1 MHRNPGFT
9 TRPRTRASW
18 FALVGAGALLLA
30 PLAIAAT
37 PPGATVTPVRVEA
50 LANAPGQELTAIVV
64 TYPPGGSTPIHHHA
78 GSTFAY
84 VLSGS
89 IRSQVSGQGPA
100 KVYTAGESFFEPP
113 GSTHLV
119 SANASK
125 TAPAKFL
132 VVFIAHQGAKLTAMG
147 PAPMH
152 K

>member
-1 MHRNPGFT
+1 MIRNNTKLQVRALGIATLAAFAAFT
-9 TRPRTRASW
+9 VPQALASE
-18 FALVGAGALLLA
+18 
-30 PLAIAAT
+30 
-37 PPGATVTPVRVEA
+37 PPGGTVTPVRVQS
-50 LANAPGQELTAIVV
+50 LANVPGKDLTAIVV

-84 VLSGS
+84 VLSGA

-100 KVYTAGESFFEPP
+100 RVYTAGESFFEPP

-125 TAPAKFL
+125 TKPAKFL
-132 VVFIAHQGAKLTAMG
+132 VVFIAHKGAKLTVMG
-147 PAPMH
+147 PAR